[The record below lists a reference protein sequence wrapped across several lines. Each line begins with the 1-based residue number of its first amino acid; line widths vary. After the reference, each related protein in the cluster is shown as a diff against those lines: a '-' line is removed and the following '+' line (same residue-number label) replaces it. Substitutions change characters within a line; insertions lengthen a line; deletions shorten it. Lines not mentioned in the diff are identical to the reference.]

1 MPVGGAHPL
10 TEVPIFVSGNS
21 GASAANQEPVPVP
34 PASSDSKENTG
45 PSSLGK
51 RPATAPDDT
60 EPQPKKA
67 AVAGAVEGA
76 APAQASAAGDDLAMT
91 TALLP
96 AGAPANGS
104 MWNFLSW
111 AVALP
116 TREEIKRAMVHAL
129 VMMGTAMRQLRA
141 AQDVQAALEEELQM
155 QRQQLLAYN
164 PLHNLCLIV
173 KDASTGIG
181 EQYVAIMEMFR
192 KFYTKDGQSHL
203 DPMVMPMLQRAKD
216 EELAHLDFF
225 AVGQGDF
232 PGVVGYLQVSPELGE
247 LTEYLGIGPEH
258 SRILLV
264 ESVGGRHLLELLKRE
279 PQRKEDL
286 RRVRCHIG
294 QAVHDAFAPC
304 TTERLSYSFVQ
315 TDPLTGQPLAGARVY
330 IGPGTSAG
338 FQWVVVIFKVRTP
351 RISFPDSVG

>member
-1 MPVGGAHPL
+1 MPAGGNHPL
-10 TEVPIFVSGNS
+10 CAVPIVVSGNS

-45 PSSLGK
+45 PSLSSSGK
-51 RPATAPDDT
+51 RPATAPGDA
-60 EPQPKKA
+60 EPHPKKA
-67 AVAGAVEGA
+67 AVVGAAEDA
-76 APAQASAAGDDLAMT
+76 APAQARAAGDDLAMT

-96 AGAPANGS
+96 AGAPADGN
-104 MWNFLSW
+104 MWNFLNW

-116 TREEIKRAMVHAL
+116 TREEIKRAMAHAL
-129 VMMGTAMRQLRA
+129 VMMGTTFRQMRA
-141 AQDVQAALEEELQM
+141 AQDVQAALEEQAQM

-164 PLHNLCLIV
+164 PLHNHCLIV

-181 EQYVAIMEMFR
+181 EQYVAIMEMFS

-203 DPMVMPMLQRAKD
+203 DPTVMPMLQRAKD

-225 AVGQGDF
+225 AVGPGDF
-232 PGVVGYLQVSPELGE
+232 PELVGYLQVSPELGE

-264 ESVGGRHLLELLKRE
+264 ESVGGRYLLGLLERE

-286 RRVRCHIG
+286 RRVRCHI
-294 QAVHDAFAPC
+294 AETVHDAFAPC
-304 TTERLSYSFVQ
+304 TTERLTYSFVQ
-315 TDPLTGQPLAGARVY
+315 TDPLTGHPLAGAAVY

-338 FQWVVVIFKVRTP
+338 FQWVVVIFKVRP
-351 RISFPDSVG
+351 GYLLC